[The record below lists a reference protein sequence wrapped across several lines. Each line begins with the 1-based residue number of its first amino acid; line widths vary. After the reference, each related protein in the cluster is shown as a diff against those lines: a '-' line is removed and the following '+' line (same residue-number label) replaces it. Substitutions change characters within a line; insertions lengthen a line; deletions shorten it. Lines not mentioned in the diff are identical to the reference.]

1 MSLNTSG
8 SPASCASSGL
18 SLGRAAARMP
28 CEPRRRVNAWRR
40 RVDSRAVASL
50 PDLSAV
56 ELRALYEARELSPVE
71 VLDAV
76 AARIAEREP
85 ELNAFITLTLDTAR
99 EQAAHAERA
108 YARNQARPLEG
119 IPLAVKDLFDT
130 AGVRTTYGSKLFA
143 GHVPDRD
150 ADAVRLV
157 KRAGAVIVGKTLTHE
172 FAWGIST
179 RNPHY
184 GPCRNP
190 HDTSRIPGGS
200 SGGSGAALA
209 AGMCALALGSDT
221 GGSIRIPAAFCGVSG
236 LKPTYGRISAR
247 GVFPLAPSL
256 DHVGPMARTPQD
268 VRLLYEALASSPAP
282 SPIRRVAVAPDLH
295 IHAPDPAIARA
306 FEHAVARLDAEIVEL
321 PFPDAGR
328 IYPAFRAVQSAEAAY
343 VHREL
348 FATGADSYGDD
359 VRARLQDAA
368 AVTLAEYLEA
378 AQARAQIVSAFAT
391 VFESAD
397 LLVTPIAATSPA
409 LIDDEA
415 ADFRERVL
423 TYTVPQDV
431 VGLPACAVTVG
442 TDDLGLPVGIQITG
456 PAGGEHTVLAAAEAL
471 ALATSASP
479 SAG

>member
-1 MSLNTSG
+1 M
-8 SPASCASSGL
+8 
-18 SLGRAAARMP
+18 
-28 CEPRRRVNAWRR
+28 V
-40 RVDSRAVASL
+40 SL

-85 ELNAFITLTLDTAR
+85 ELNAFVTLTLDSAR

-108 YARNQARPLEG
+108 YASDQARPLEG

-157 KRAGAVIVGKTLTHE
+157 KDAGAVIVGKTLTHE

-190 HDTSRIPGGS
+190 HDTTRIPGGS

-209 AGMCALALGSDT
+209 AGMCALALGTDT
-221 GGSIRIPAAFCGVSG
+221 GGSIRIPAAFCGVAG

-256 DHVGPMARTPQD
+256 DHVGPMARAPQD
-268 VRLLYEALASSPAP
+268 VRLLYEALAPSASPAP
-282 SPIRRVAVAPDLH
+282 SPVRRIAVAPDLH

-306 FEHAVARLDAEIVEL
+306 FEDAVARLDAEIVEL
-321 PFPDAGR
+321 PFPDAQR
-328 IYPAFRAVQSAEAAY
+328 IYPAFRTLQSAEAAFG
-343 VHREL
+343 HREL
-348 FATGADSYGDD
+348 FATGADSYGAD
-359 VRARLQDAA
+359 VRARLEDAA
-368 AVTLAEYLEA
+368 AVTLPQYLEA
-378 AQARAQIVSAFAT
+378 VQARAQIVSAFAT
-391 VFESAD
+391 VFERAD
-397 LLVTPIAATSPA
+397 LLVTPIAATTPA
-409 LIDDEA
+409 LIDDEP

-431 VGLPACAVTVG
+431 AGLPACAVRVG
-442 TDDLGLPVGIQITG
+442 TDDLGLPIGIQITG

-471 ALATSASP
+471 ATSASP